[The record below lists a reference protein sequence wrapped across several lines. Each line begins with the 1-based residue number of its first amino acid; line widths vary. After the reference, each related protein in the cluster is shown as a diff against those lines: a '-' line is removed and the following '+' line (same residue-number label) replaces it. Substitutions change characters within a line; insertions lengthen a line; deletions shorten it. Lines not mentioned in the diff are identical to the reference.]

1 VVLLTGGAARARP
14 GAAGP
19 SGAAPTSVRRMAG
32 GVSTAGV
39 RTGHPGVSDVDEVLA
54 LCSTHHEGYV

>member
-1 VVLLTGGAARARP
+1 
-14 GAAGP
+14 
-19 SGAAPTSVRRMAG
+19 MAG